1 MYIHSAYHLES
12 RSITLRLYLLKAMDS
27 LVSDSNIH
35 ISIVKY
41 CVQSTMAKTIL
52 SVIELFNEIVEVIS
66 TVTNLSK
73 KDVSRRP
80 TAC

>member
-12 RSITLRLYLLKAMDS
+12 ESITLRLDLLKTMDY
-27 LVSDSNIH
+27 LVSGSDIH

-41 CVQSTMAKTIL
+41 CDQSTMAKTML

-66 TVTNLSK
+66 TVTNHSK

>member
-12 RSITLRLYLLKAMDS
+12 KSITLRLDLLKTMDY

-41 CVQSTMAKTIL
+41 CDRSTMVKTML
-52 SVIELFNEIVEVIS
+52 CVIELFNEIVEVIS
-66 TVTNLSK
+66 TVTNHSK
-73 KDVSRRP
+73 KDVS
-80 TAC
+80 